1 MENAVEESY
10 DTHKEQSLGRRVL
23 SVLRGNLGR
32 ILAVCFVIYLIAL
45 VRVGSAGAWVSD
57 HGFEWTSPAYQL
69 FPIPINWYD
78 FGAIVAQVLVPMSI
92 PDIILY
98 VVFVGNYIWLF
109 WGILAVA
116 YIIHPPTIIRI
127 KNRILEVLN
136 RSP

>member
-1 MENAVEESY
+1 MDNAVEESY
-10 DTHKEQSLGRRVL
+10 GTHEGQSIGRRVL

-45 VRVGSAGAWVSD
+45 VRVGHAAMWSLE

-69 FPIPINWYD
+69 FPIPINLYD
-78 FGAIVAQVLVPMSI
+78 FGFIVIQVHVPMSI
-92 PDIILY
+92 PDIVLY
-98 VVFVGNYIWLF
+98 VIFVANYIWIV
-109 WGILAVA
+109 WGILAIA
-116 YIIHPPTIIRI
+116 YIIHPPTIIRM